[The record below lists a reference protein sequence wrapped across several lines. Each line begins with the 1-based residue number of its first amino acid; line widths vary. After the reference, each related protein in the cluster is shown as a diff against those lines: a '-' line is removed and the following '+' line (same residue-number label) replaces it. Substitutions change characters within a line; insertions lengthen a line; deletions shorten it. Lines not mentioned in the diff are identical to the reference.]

1 MGVNFSS
8 INHRNGVDMG
18 VMEKISEAVK
28 DLPEPLAR
36 EVLDFAEYL
45 KSKADSKGVLVSGKD
60 RPQVAKPLA
69 SLIGTLSES
78 KLFAG
83 NPVDIQHKLRNEWN

>member
-1 MGVNFSS
+1 
-8 INHRNGVDMG
+8 MG

-28 DLPEPLAR
+28 DLPEPLAH

-45 KSKADSKGVLVSGKD
+45 KSKADSKGVLESDKD

-69 SLIGTLSES
+69 RLIGALSES

-83 NPVDIQHKLRNEWN
+83 NPVDIQRKLRNE

>member
-1 MGVNFSS
+1 
-8 INHRNGVDMG
+8 MG

-28 DLPEPLAR
+28 DLPEPLAN

-45 KSKADSKGVLVSGKD
+45 RAKADSKDVPYSGLD
-60 RPQVAKPLA
+60 RPHPPKPLT
-69 SLIGTLSES
+69 SLLGALSES

-83 NPVDIQHKLRNEWN
+83 DPVDIQRKLRSEWN